1 MLKTWEGIK
10 LLVNTNKRN
19 KKSVTCL
26 IVGGI
31 EETDPFLQ
39 GSDKPGKPGKPGE
52 NSFFLK
58 SQGKPGKLMEF

>member
-39 GSDKPGKPGKPGE
+39 GSDKPGKPGKPAE
-52 NSFFLK
+52 NSFF
-58 SQGKPGKLMEF
+58 